1 MNSNQNLLGGTHLRD
16 KNVIIKLLLWCSLSI
31 FIGLSAI
38 SQGGVTRFIPGIL
51 VSTTILFYLIVI
63 RANSVIYSSLK
74 QFKSKTG
81 VSALLWQL
89 ELCVV
94 WLTQSII

>member
-1 MNSNQNLLGGTHLRD
+1 MEVIMNSNQKSLGGGDAFRD
-16 KNVIIKLLLWCSLSI
+16 KNVIVKLLLWCSLSV

-63 RANSVIYSSLK
+63 RANSVTYGL
-74 QFKSKTG
+74 FRYF
-81 VSALLWQL
+81 V
-89 ELCVV
+89 
-94 WLTQSII
+94 

>member
-1 MNSNQNLLGGTHLRD
+1 MNSNQKSLGGGTPLRD
-16 KNVIIKLLLWCSLSI
+16 KNVIVKLLLWCSLSV

-63 RANSVIYSSLK
+63 
-74 QFKSKTG
+74 
-81 VSALLWQL
+81 
-89 ELCVV
+89 
-94 WLTQSII
+94 